1 MSPAEKIEKTF
12 DDAHVVI
19 ANYLQ
24 PGPRDAEE
32 SMAEIIRVLDDPDLF
47 NAVMV
52 LLKAEGRAPTLAPV

>member
-1 MSPAEKIEKTF
+1 MSPTEKIEKAF

-32 SMAEIIRVLDDPDLF
+32 SMAEIIRVLDDPDIF
-47 NAVMV
+47 NAIMV
-52 LLKAEGRAPTLAPV
+52 LRKTEGRAPTLATV